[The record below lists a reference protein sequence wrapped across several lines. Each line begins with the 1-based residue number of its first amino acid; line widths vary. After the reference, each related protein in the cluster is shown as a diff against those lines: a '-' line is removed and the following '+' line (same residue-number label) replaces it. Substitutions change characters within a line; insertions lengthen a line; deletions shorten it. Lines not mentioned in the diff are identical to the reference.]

1 MSFNFFLFTS
11 LHPSDLLSIPWPMC
25 LVLYFQHLFSK
36 YNALIS
42 GYHHYRNKDSFD
54 EVSKDDD
61 QTQGKWTFCKDP
73 KMRKCI
79 KGYFFIH
86 LRNTDVR
93 AAKNE
98 SHLVPDENWE
108 KAGPGLKLK
117 EMWSEEACSCQR
129 RLSTLGLVPS
139 NIPTSKTLWALWV
152 L

>member
-1 MSFNFFLFTS
+1 
-11 LHPSDLLSIPWPMC
+11 MC

-36 YNALIS
+36 AHALIS
-42 GYHHYRNKDSFD
+42 GDHHYRNEDPFD

-86 LRNTDVR
+86 LRYVR
-93 AAKNE
+93 ASKNEKWE

-117 EMWSEEACSCQR
+117 EM
-129 RLSTLGLVPS
+129 
-139 NIPTSKTLWALWV
+139 
-152 L
+152 